1 MMASSLYTPTFVPA
15 LSKRKRPSDESFSSD
30 DSGCCHSRGMMDVQP
45 GRTMKRWRNGK
56 PREEEVYQYTLQ
68 KLFSA
73 QSSQPS
79 HTPPIPAPLAPLSL
93 LKTICTQS
101 PGHSIH
107 STTPTSRDERVLTP
121 PQRTNPFAVM
131 AHTKPI
137 SSNSAPF
144 SKSMSCAS
152 VAASS
157 QTPEG
162 MASCEDCDRPVE
174 LSGFSGMS
182 EEGRCGIC
190 SKRVC
195 ESGCSIS
202 LGDGARICLDC
213 AMKS

>member
-1 MMASSLYTPTFVPA
+1 MMTSSLHTPTFAPVT
-15 LSKRKRPSDESFSSD
+15 SKRKRSVDESFSSD
-30 DSGCCHSRGMMDVQP
+30 DSGCPHSRGMVDIQP
-45 GRTMKRWRNGK
+45 GRTLKRWRNGK

-79 HTPPIPAPLAPLSL
+79 HTPTTSSPF
-93 LKTICTQS
+93 KTIPTHP
-101 PGHSIH
+101 PGHNMN
-107 STTPTSRDERVLTP
+107 STTPTGRSQRALTP
-121 PQRTNPFAVM
+121 PQRTNPFAIM

-137 SSNSAPF
+137 SSNGAAF
-144 SKSMSCAS
+144 SKLMPCTS

-162 MASCEDCDRPVE
+162 MASCEDCDRAME

-182 EEGRCGIC
+182 EEGRCGAC

-195 ESGCSIS
+195 ENGCSIS
-202 LGDGARICLDC
+202 LGDGARVCLDC

>member
-1 MMASSLYTPTFVPA
+1 MMMASSLYTPTFVPA
-15 LSKRKRPSDESFSSD
+15 SSKRKRPADESFSLD
-30 DSGCCHSRGMMDVQP
+30 DSGCCYSRGMMELQP

-79 HTPPIPAPLAPLSL
+79 HTPSTPTPPSL
-93 LKTICTQS
+93 FKTIHTQS
-101 PGHSIH
+101 LGHSIH
-107 STTPTSRDERVLTP
+107 STTPTSKGQRVLTP
-121 PQRTNPFAVM
+121 PQRINPFAVM

-137 SSNSAPF
+137 SSNSTSF

-157 QTPEG
+157 QMLEG

-174 LSGFSGMS
+174 LSGFSGMN
-182 EEGRCGIC
+182 EEGRCGAC

-202 LGDGARICLDC
+202 LGNGARICLDC

>member
-1 MMASSLYTPTFVPA
+1 MASSFYTPSFAPA
-15 LSKRKRPSDESFSSD
+15 TSKRKRPADESFSSD
-30 DSGCCHSRGMMDVQP
+30 DSGCPHSRGVMELQP

-56 PREEEVYQYTLQ
+56 PREEEVYQHTLQ

-79 HTPPIPAPLAPLSL
+79 HTPTTLSL
-93 LKTICTQS
+93 FKTTHTQL
-101 PGHSIH
+101 PGHNINSA
-107 STTPTSRDERVLTP
+107 TPISRGQRVLT

-131 AHTKPI
+131 THTKPI
-137 SSNSAPF
+137 SSSSAAF
-144 SKSMSCAS
+144 SKLMSCTS

-157 QTPEG
+157 QAPEG
-162 MASCEDCDRPVE
+162 IASCEDCDRSME
-174 LSGFSGMS
+174 LSGFPGMS
-182 EEGRCGIC
+182 EEGRCEAC